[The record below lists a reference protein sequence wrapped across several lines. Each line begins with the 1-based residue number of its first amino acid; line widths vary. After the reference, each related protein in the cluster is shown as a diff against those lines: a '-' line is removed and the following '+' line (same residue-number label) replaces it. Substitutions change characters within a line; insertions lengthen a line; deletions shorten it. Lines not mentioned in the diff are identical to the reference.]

1 MNRFQ
6 RFEDIDT
13 NRARCVDVRS
23 VVKLFDFGPQPP
35 SVVGVPAQA
44 DARRMRAYEKASA
57 QWVEETNGQPVAVN
71 FNSCDAS
78 EAKLYDPKRWRTSAT
93 ATTDEIPAQ
102 QTTTT
107 PQFVYIAGCGGQA
120 ALPCGH
126 LSDLL
131 NPGVTLVLF
140 SARRRSQRSKTA
152 FPRCFRQRLGRA
164 EGGS

>member
-1 MNRFQ
+1 MSSYHDRIDVLKNRM
-6 RFEDIDT
+6 
-13 NRARCVDVRS
+13 RCVDVRS
-23 VVKLFDFGPQPP
+23 VVKLFDFGPQVPP
-35 SVVGVPAQA
+35 VVGVPCQA
-44 DARRMRAYEKASA
+44 DARRMHAYEKARA
-57 QWVEETNGQPVAVN
+57 QWVEETNGKPVAVN

-93 ATTDEIPAQ
+93 ATADEIQPQ

-126 LSDLL
+126 LSDLM

-140 SARRRSQRSKTA
+140 SVDFWEALSRDQRYQIIKI
-152 FPRCFRQRLGRA
+152 P
-164 EGGS
+164 